1 MVVQNVEMSN
11 IDKLYEAIAIG
22 KHNPDYDQKIYDNI
36 NRLLSHVTI
45 TFFIDDL
52 TLFEEFI
59 IKVFTNSEIIPVATF
74 YDNEALGDK
83 YKQVIDNILTLSNS
97 INHDADIKYSIGQYF
112 LTAGCI
118 TKRIILSL
126 SGSQLFSIFSMM
138 PDVFFMKTFGYQS
151 NSDFSPEILD
161 YKVLEDSLIT
171 NFVNNFYSYY
181 QSYVNKIDT
190 VFDSYININFY
201 CFIDDK
207 KTSVALSDVVSP
219 TGSISFFGDKANNI
233 QTDITHTSSVFLDVI
248 DDVRGLMYKSINL
261 YFVINCS
268 FYVFLEMFIA
278 LPNVF
283 FIDHQDMKL
292 LFREDAKMIIPEG
305 LDKYNMR
312 LSSKLGDIKK
322 MKDEVSSKPEANL
335 TRYKFIPLNTSIK
348 FSIKIS
354 LNDISS
360 TLLKYETA
368 IRNSHIYN
376 MNSALSNEILYIINS
391 IKSTSKSI
399 YDVLLSSSKELERR
413 VFDDNN

>member
-1 MVVQNVEMSN
+1 MIVQNVEMSN

-138 PDVFFMKTFGYQS
+138 PDIFFMKTFGYQS

-161 YKVLEDSLIT
+161 YKVLENSLIT
-171 NFVNNFYSYY
+171 NFVNNFYNYY

-190 VFDSYININFY
+190 VVDSYIHNNFY
-201 CFIDDK
+201 SFIDDK
-207 KTSVALSDVVSP
+207 KTSVSLSDVVSP
-219 TGSISFFGDKANNI
+219 TGSISFFGDKTDNI
-233 QTDITHTSSVFLDVI
+233 QTGISHTSSVFLDVI

-268 FYVFLEMFIA
+268 FYAFLEMFVA
-278 LPNVF
+278 LPNTF

-305 LDKYNMR
+305 LDKYSMR

-348 FSIKIS
+348 FSMKIS

-413 VFDDNN
+413 VLDDNN

>member
-1 MVVQNVEMSN
+1 MIVQNVEMSN

-22 KHNPDYDQKIYDNI
+22 KHNPDYDKKIYDNI
-36 NRLLSHVTI
+36 NKLLSHTTI

-59 IKVFTNSEIIPVATF
+59 MKVFTNSEIIPVATF

-83 YKQVIDNILTLSNS
+83 YKQVIDNILTLSDS
-97 INHDADIKYSIGQYF
+97 INRDADIKYSIGQYF

-126 SGSQLFSIFSMM
+126 SGPQLFSIFGMM

-151 NSDFSPEILD
+151 NSDFSHEILD

-181 QSYVNKIDT
+181 QSYVNKIDA
-190 VFDSYININFY
+190 VIDSYIHSNFY
-201 CFIDDK
+201 SFIDDK

-219 TGSISFFGDKANNI
+219 TGSISFFDDKTDNI

-268 FYVFLEMFIA
+268 FYAFLEMFIA
-278 LPNVF
+278 LPNIF

-348 FSIKIS
+348 FSMKIS

-399 YDVLLSSSKELERR
+399 YDILLSSSKELERR